1 MKTIYLIPLLLLAAC
16 ASNRPPTVLDMP
28 RPVPGMAL
36 PSEGIESVRYSENI
50 KAYNVGRYVDPNNAL
65 TMHERHAV
73 YRVEITAKWNLHPSA
88 PATVAL
94 GPAVQIIDPARKDGP
109 TTPEVIAEVNRQK
122 AATQTVIDQG
132 KRLNDTLTQISSAL
146 DASKQV
152 ADQNRQLKT
161 ELDLTKRRL
170 DLLETEIRSQ
180 QKESPAAS
188 GTPETTNQNW

>member
-1 MKTIYLIPLLLLAAC
+1 MKTLHLIPLLLLSAC
-16 ASNRPPTVLDMP
+16 ASNRTPTVLDMP
-28 RPVPGMAL
+28 RPVPGMTL
-36 PSEGIESVRYSENI
+36 PSEGIESVRYSENL
-50 KAYNVGRYVDPNNAL
+50 KAYN
-65 TMHERHAV
+65 
-73 YRVEITAKWNLHPSA
+73 IAKWNLHPNA

-122 AATQTVIDQG
+122 AATQMVIDQG

-152 ADQNRQLKT
+152 ADQNRQLKS
-161 ELDLTKRRL
+161 ELDLTKQRL
-170 DLLETEIRSQ
+170 DLLEAEIRNQ
-180 QKESPAAS
+180 QQANPAPR

>member
-1 MKTIYLIPLLLLAAC
+1 MKTIYLIPLLLLSAC
-16 ASNRPPTVLDMP
+16 ASNRTPRLLNMS
-28 RPVPGMAL
+28 RPVPGTTL
-36 PSEGIESVRYSENI
+36 PGDDIESVRYSENI

-65 TMHERHAV
+65 VMHERHIV
-73 YRVEITAKWNLHPSA
+73 YRVETTAKWNFHPDA

-109 TTPEVIAEVNRQK
+109 TTAEVIAEVNRQK

-132 KRLNDTLTQISSAL
+132 KRLNDSLTRISTAL

-152 ADQNRQLKT
+152 AEQNRQLRT
-161 ELDLTKRRL
+161 EIDLTKQRL

-180 QKESPAAS
+180 QQASPAQR
-188 GTPETTNQNW
+188 GTPENTNPNW

>member
-1 MKTIYLIPLLLLAAC
+1 MKTIYLIPLLLLSAC
-16 ASNRPPTVLDMP
+16 ASNRKLAVLNMS
-28 RPVPGMAL
+28 RPVPGTTL
-36 PSEGIESVRYSENI
+36 PGDDIESVRYSENI

-65 TMHERHAV
+65 VMHERHV
-73 YRVEITAKWNLHPSA
+73 LYRVETTAKWNLHPNE

-109 TTPEVIAEVNRQK
+109 TTAEVIAEVNRQK

-132 KRLNDTLTQISSAL
+132 KRLNNTLTQISTAL

-152 ADQNRQLKT
+152 AEQNRQLKT
-161 ELDLTKRRL
+161 EIDLTKQRL

-180 QKESPAAS
+180 QKESPASS
-188 GTPETTNQNW
+188 GIPEPTNQNW